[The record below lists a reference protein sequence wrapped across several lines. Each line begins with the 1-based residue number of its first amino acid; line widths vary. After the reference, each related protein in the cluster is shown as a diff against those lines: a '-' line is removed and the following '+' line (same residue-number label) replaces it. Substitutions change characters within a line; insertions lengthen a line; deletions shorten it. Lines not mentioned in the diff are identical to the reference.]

1 MEPTLCERILARHQ
15 PFGPIPTGE
24 AKRLADLSRV
34 RAMVFDVYGTIML
47 SAAGDIGAHEEST
60 RAEMFARAVEAAGF
74 ELGVEVDKVS
84 AGWRQAVKESHA
96 RSRAAGVEHPEI
108 DVREIWRELIG
119 QGLLK
124 GEGSIEALAVE
135 FEMISNPVALEP
147 GLVDLLT
154 ALKSC
159 GIVLGIVSNAQFY
172 TPLIL
177 ETLLGQ
183 SLEAA
188 GFHQA
193 YCVWSYRERE
203 AKPSERLYEKLAAA
217 LRADGIAPEE
227 TLYVGND
234 MLNDISPAATCGFM
248 TALYAGDQRSLRLR
262 QDHPACR
269 DTIPDVVITRLADL
283 GFASQNNVTRL
294 D

>member
-1 MEPTLCERILARHQ
+1 MEPTLRERILARYQ
-15 PFGPIPTGE
+15 TFDPVPTGE
-24 AKRLADLSRV
+24 ATRLADLSRV

-60 RAEMFARAVEAAGF
+60 RVEMFARAAEATGF
-74 ELGVEVDKVS
+74 ELGAEAEKVS

-96 RSRAAGVEHPEI
+96 RSREAGVEHPEI
-108 DVREIWRELIG
+108 DVREIWRELMR

-124 GEGSIEALAVE
+124 GEGSVEALAVE
-135 FEMISNPVALEP
+135 FEMMSNPVALEP
-147 GLVDLLT
+147 GLVDLLASLT
-154 ALKSC
+154 SR

-188 GFHQA
+188 GFRPV

-203 AKPSERLYEKLAAA
+203 AKPSVRLYEKLATA
-217 LRADGIAPEE
+217 LRADGITPEE

-234 MLNDISPAATCGFM
+234 MRNDITPAAVCGFM

-262 QDHPACR
+262 ESHPACR
-269 DTIPDVVITRLADL
+269 DTRSDVVITRLAEL
-283 GFASQNNVTRL
+283 SIV
-294 D
+294 